1 MSYSHSPRP
10 SQASQ
15 NSLRH
20 AYALD
25 PVTPTHSPH
34 HSIHSSISSRTPVHT
49 LSIHEYRKQQNTP
62 TPHFGTPPGKSLRRK
77 PAASA
82 LCEVERVSSKAHTP
96 VSATRAPLHPL
107 HFSQSAHQLTAHQPL
122 PPSPPHFDNQRV
134 VSDLSFRS
142 QSADPTGLGGTS
154 LGVQLSRDLGSVSF
168 RSDST
173 GKVSNFKSIKRLPK
187 PHPFP
192 TGHAR
197 ISPPPLASA
206 TVARSRLSPLRP
218 ISYLDSEA
226 QFSSD
231 AQATPTPSTFSL
243 PRFPQ
248 PPHVIDPSLSP
259 PIDENAP
266 PPPRL
271 SNYTATAPATPPATP
286 AVIHYRG
293 TSFDLVNPHDS
304 LLFHDIVTPSR
315 DLDSTDYLLSPSSED
330 PLVDSDTVSHS
341 ASEGPSI
348 H

>member
-20 AYALD
+20 VYALD
-25 PVTPTHSPH
+25 PVTPIHSPH

-62 TPHFGTPPGKSLRRK
+62 TPQSGTPPGKSLRRK

-82 LCEVERVSSKAHTP
+82 LCEIERVSSISRTP
-96 VSATRAPLHPL
+96 VSATRAPLRPL

-122 PPSPPHFDNQRV
+122 PPTPAYGDNQRGV
-134 VSDLSFRS
+134 PDLSFRS
-142 QSADPTGLGGTS
+142 QSADPTVSGATGLGS
-154 LGVQLSRDLGSVSF
+154 QLSRDLGNVSF
-168 RSDST
+168 RSEAT

-187 PHPFP
+187 PEPFA
-192 TGHAR
+192 TGYALN
-197 ISPPPLASA
+197 PPSSLAF
-206 TVARSRLSPLRP
+206 VNLARSRLSPLRT
-218 ISYLDSEA
+218 ISYSDAEL
-226 QFSSD
+226 QLSSD
-231 AQATPTPSTFSL
+231 SQTTPTPSTFSL
-243 PRFPQ
+243 ARFPQ

-259 PIDENAP
+259 PIDDNAP
-266 PPPRL
+266 SPPRL

-315 DLDSTDYLLSPSSED
+315 DLDSTDCLLSPSSED
-330 PLVDSDTVSHS
+330 PLVDSDIVSYS
-341 ASEGPSI
+341 ALEKI
-348 H
+348 ANC